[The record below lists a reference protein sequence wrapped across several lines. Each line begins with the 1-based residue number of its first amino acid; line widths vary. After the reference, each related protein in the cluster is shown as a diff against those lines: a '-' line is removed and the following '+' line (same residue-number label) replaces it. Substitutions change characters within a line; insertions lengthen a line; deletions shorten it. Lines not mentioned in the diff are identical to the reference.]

1 MGLPDHHLAEGELRI
16 RAFHPHWKR
25 LVVPFLALL
34 VIIVASSAAIFL
46 MPAFEYDSYARI
58 AVAVI
63 AVGLLTVWSFVPY
76 LQWKNT
82 SYVLTSH
89 RLTISLGVLNKS
101 SEDIPMSKVNTVSA
115 DQTLFERMLGSGT
128 LNVESA
134 GEQGHVTLRDIP
146 NIQDVRAELFR
157 AVDEADDE
165 EPRTPRPAEP

>member
-1 MGLPDHHLAEGELRI
+1 MGLADHHLAEGELRI
-16 RAFHPHWKR
+16 RTFHPHWKR
-25 LVVPFLALL
+25 LVVPFVALVL
-34 VIIVASSAAIFL
+34 IILGSGAAIFF
-46 MPAFEYDSYARI
+46 MPVFEYGGYARI

-63 AVGLLTVWSFVPY
+63 SVGLLTVWSFVPY

-89 RLTISLGVLNKS
+89 RLTISRGVLNKS

-115 DQTLFERMLGSGT
+115 DQTLVERMFGSGT

-146 NIQDVRAELFR
+146 NIQDVRADLFR
-157 AVDEADDE
+157 AVDEADE
-165 EPRTPRPAEP
+165 EP

>member
-1 MGLPDHHLAEGELRI
+1 MGLADHHLAEGELRI
-16 RAFHPHWKR
+16 RTFHPHWKR
-25 LVVPFLALL
+25 LVTPFLALVL
-34 VIIVASSAAIFL
+34 IVLGSGAGIFF
-46 MPAFEYDSYARI
+46 MPVFAYDGYARI

-82 SYVLTSH
+82 TYVLTSH
-89 RLTISLGVLNKS
+89 RLAISRGVLNKS
-101 SEDIPMSKVNTVSA
+101 TEDIPMTKVNTVSA
-115 DQTLFERMLGSGT
+115 DQTLLERLFGCGT

-146 NIQDVRAELFR
+146 NIQDVRADLFR

-165 EPRTPRPAEP
+165 EPREPRPV